1 MPMVEVGDTVRQA
14 YSREWI
20 GVVVEIEADDAYV
33 RYAVGGQVHKHDRRR
48 LFNEQQ
54 RMEY

>member
-1 MPMVEVGDTVRQA
+1 MVEVGDTVRQA